1 MPPENGVGVLDL
13 DLRGDHTGA
22 DDSCRVVKG
31 LSRAKHGCRLELC
44 HPVFTRSGVPRAS
57 RSKAMHLSDHPKA
70 LQGWMIRH
78 SEVQIMASTPTPFS
92 GGSIPPERVG
102 HGLRGL
108 VGPVRRRRGLVWSAR
123 SARSTRSKAV
133 ALASYNVHGKRWS
146 SWPRP
151 LREHL

>member
-70 LQGWMIRH
+70 LQGGMLRH
-78 SEVQIMASTPTPFS
+78 SEVQIRNQKHGAARPSKMRITKIGADGRRWWS
-92 GGSIPPERVG
+92 G
-102 HGLRGL
+102 
-108 VGPVRRRRGLVWSAR
+108 
-123 SARSTRSKAV
+123 
-133 ALASYNVHGKRWS
+133 
-146 SWPRP
+146 
-151 LREHL
+151 